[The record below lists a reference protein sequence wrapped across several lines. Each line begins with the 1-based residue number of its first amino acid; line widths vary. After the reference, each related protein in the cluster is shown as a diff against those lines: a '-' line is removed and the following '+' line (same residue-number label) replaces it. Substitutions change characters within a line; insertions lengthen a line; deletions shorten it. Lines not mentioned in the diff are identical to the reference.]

1 MSTKGKSRTR
11 AGRRDILRN
20 QAANARRRARQQ
32 ARQAG
37 KGYDKQSY
45 DKPLSEES

>member
-1 MSTKGKSRTR
+1 MTPEKSRNQKART
-11 AGRRDILRN
+11 DLLRGKV
-20 QAANARRRARQQ
+20 RRR
-32 ARQAG
+32 AG

>member
-1 MSTKGKSRTR
+1 MKKGKSRNR
-11 AGRRDILRN
+11 QARVDIMRRD
-20 QAANARRRARQQ
+20 AANARRKAR
-32 ARQAG
+32 RQPAG

>member
-1 MSTKGKSRTR
+1 MSWKIRPRTQNAR
-11 AGRRDILRN
+11 TYTMRRDE
-20 QAANARRRARQQ
+20 ANTRRRAR
-32 ARQAG
+32 RQAG